1 MEQTPKR
8 KVKVTKNPIHF
19 RIELNKEQREAKEQ
33 ILANKVTVLRGMAGS
48 GKTMVAIQVA
58 LDMLFHKEIDRIIL
72 SRSIVTA
79 GEEVGILPGGIDSK
93 LEPYIAPLQDALYD
107 LYGKESIDNLIKED
121 RIRIIPVGLMRGR
134 NLKNCVAVIDESQNL
149 THRQLKLLQTRLC
162 KGSKLI
168 FCGDTDQID
177 LKDEKNSGFDFIC
190 DNMRYVKDYAIVTLL
205 ENHRDEI
212 VNEILEVYSKNKK

>member
-1 MEQTPKR
+1 MEKKP
-8 KVKVTKNPIHF
+8 KVTKNPIRF
-19 RIELNKEQREAKEQ
+19 KIDLNEEQRKAKDS
-33 ILANKVTVLRGMAGS
+33 IVKNKVTVLKGMAGS

-58 LDMLFHKEIDRIIL
+58 LDMLFHKEVDRIIL

-107 LYGKESIDNLIKED
+107 LYPKETIDNLIRED

-134 NLKNCVAVIDESQNL
+134 NLKDCIAIVDEAQNL
-149 THRQLKLLQTRLC
+149 TNKQTKLLLTRLC

-168 FCGDTDQID
+168 FCGDTDQCD
-177 LKDEKNSGFDFIC
+177 LKDDKLSGFDFIC
-190 DNMRYVKDYAIVTLL
+190 GNMRDVNNFCVFTLL

-212 VNEILEVYSKNKK
+212 VNDILEIYNKSKI